1 MIDNIIAQISND
13 NSMISIV
20 IAYISAVIAG
30 VSLVYTIRMYA
41 YKHGIEVLGSYS
53 LCSSICCKDAYINEV
68 VLENCKDRAVV
79 IYSIHLRIGYNIY
92 LLLKDYSKRPLV
104 LQPFEAHV
112 ESFEPIECYE
122 ANCTKV
128 DLNYLLHNMK
138 ICKKIVL
145 ATAEGKYIVKER
157 SKVWEPVRDFF
168 RNYTTHIVRPLRFS
182 YAGKCYGSNALYIV
196 RFIYEDQSEE
206 IVPIYPKDYEIVKF
220 EKFQLTKDSI
230 ESAKVLKDFFEK
242 QKELGNLKCK
252 EILVDDLLKAKEES
266 LEIIERKE
274 MKLTA
279 LNIFQYYGL
288 GLIYTFYQNWKLKHK
303 NSKKVTKES

>member
-1 MIDNIIAQISND
+1 MMDYVITLLFSDKTAFSAG
-13 NSMISIV
+13 
-20 IAYISAVIAG
+20 IAYVTAVIAG
-30 VSLVYTIRMYA
+30 VTLVYTVKMYSF
-41 YKHGIEVLGSYS
+41 KHGTNVVGSYS
-53 LCSSICCKDAYINEV
+53 LCSSTYCNDAYISKV
-68 VLENCKDRAVV
+68 VLENCKDKAVV
-79 IYSIHLRIGYNIY
+79 IYSIHLRIGHNIY
-92 LLLKDYSKRPLV
+92 LLLADYSQRPLV

-112 ESFEPIECYE
+112 EIFEPIECYE
-122 ANCTKV
+122 TNCVEV
-128 DLNYLLHNMK
+128 DLNDLLHNMK
-138 ICKKIVL
+138 ISKKLVL
-145 ATAEGKYIVKER
+145 ATAEGKYVVKER
-157 SKVWEPVRDFF
+157 NKIWEPVRDFF
-168 RNYTTHIVRPLRFS
+168 RNYTTHIVRPFRFS
-182 YAGKCYGSNALYIV
+182 YAGKCYGSKALYIV
-196 RFIYEDQSEE
+196 RFRYENQSEE

-220 EKFQLTKDSI
+220 DQFQLTKDSV
-230 ESAKVLKDFFEK
+230 ESAKVLKDFLEK